1 MKWLV
6 LPSCDEEFNGA
17 RLLIVRVRCLR
28 EKKELILNGSRSFR
42 CEQICGCL
50 QP

>member
-17 RLLIVRVRCLR
+17 RLLIVRVRYLR
-28 EKKELILNGSRSFR
+28 EKRINFKRITPFGVNRFVVAYNL
-42 CEQICGCL
+42 
-50 QP
+50 